1 MSSLYKWMV
10 ELQSVSTVLMKYEG
24 TVGDVPT
31 FFFFDGTARAAPSLV
46 SAARF
51 SPCTTARLACEI
63 SRLSSVIVLSVV
75 AIA

>member
-1 MSSLYKWMV
+1 MY
-10 ELQSVSTVLMKYEG
+10 
-24 TVGDVPT
+24 PP
-31 FFFFDGTARAAPSLV
+31 FFFFDGTARAAPLLV